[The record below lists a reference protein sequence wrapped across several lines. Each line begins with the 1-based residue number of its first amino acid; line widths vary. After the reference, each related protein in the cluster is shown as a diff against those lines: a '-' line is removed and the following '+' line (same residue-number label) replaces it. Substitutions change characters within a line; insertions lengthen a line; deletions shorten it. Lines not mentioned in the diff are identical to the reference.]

1 MWLFPSLLASLV
13 NKKLALGR
21 LEKAQALR
29 SFLIPTRDDSLTMIP
44 SGHRGL
50 VGTGVAKDATAR
62 LISIVGINLVPLLKV
77 GSLAS

>member
-1 MWLFPSLLASLV
+1 M
-13 NKKLALGR
+13 
-21 LEKAQALR
+21 R
-29 SFLIPTRDDSLTMIP
+29 SFLIPTRDDSPTMIP